1 MNGAEMAFMVM
12 VHVHTSFVVIICAAL
27 WFRAFI
33 QILINN
39 QSKDV
44 ARFLTRTK
52 ANTGTK

>member
-39 QSKDV
+39 QSNV

>member
-39 QSKDV
+39 QSKAMFQKDQG
-44 ARFLTRTK
+44 RETECI
-52 ANTGTK
+52 

>member
-33 QILINN
+33 KILNN